1 MYSFLVSFAPYF
13 SPPANRRPNLSPA
26 NQHRPTARMRR
37 SAQKS
42 PTRRPLCRLRI
53 KSYCI
58 EMENRK
64 VLPQTAKQPLI
75 SWKVSIDYFP
85 TKWVFFRP
93 NSYNMT
99 LYNFPTQ

>member
-1 MYSFLVSFAPYF
+1 MKYVFVFSILCAVFLASCQ
-13 SPPANRRPNLSPA
+13 PAAEPLPR
-26 NQHRPTARMRR
+26 Q
-37 SAQKS
+37 SAQ
-42 PTRRPLCRLRI
+42 T
-53 KSYCI
+53 
-58 EMENRK
+58 NG
-64 VLPQTAKQPLI
+64 TKQPLI